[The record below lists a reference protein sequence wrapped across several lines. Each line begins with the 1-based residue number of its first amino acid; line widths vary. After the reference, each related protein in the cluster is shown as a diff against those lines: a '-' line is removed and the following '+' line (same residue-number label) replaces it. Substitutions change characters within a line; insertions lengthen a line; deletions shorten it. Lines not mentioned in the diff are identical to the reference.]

1 MTNKEAKE
9 LATQIVGDG
18 NFFITNKEAKELA
31 AQIVGDGQTPNKFF
45 VTTYPHIVITDES
58 GDPYT
63 EQLIDGYTD
72 EDVVTNVFDTYE
84 DAEYY
89 LDNEVDLDINSGVG
103 MAIIEDRLTGTIN
116 EIYLEKVVEVTY
128 HMRQNNDAKLFGYTN

>member
-9 LATQIVGDG
+9 LAEQS
-18 NFFITNKEAKELA
+18 
-31 AQIVGDGQTPNKFF
+31 VGDGQTPNIFF
-45 VTTYPHIVITDES
+45 VTTYPYIVITDES

-72 EDVVTNVFDTYE
+72 EDVVTKVFETYE

-89 LDNEVDLDINSGVG
+89 LDNVVDLDIDNGVG
-103 MAIIEDRLTGTIN
+103 SAIIEDRLTGTIN

-128 HMRQNNDAKLFGYTN
+128 HMRQNNDAKSFGYSN

>member
-9 LATQIVGDG
+9 LAAQIVGDG

-72 EDVVTNVFDTYE
+72 EDIITNVFDTYE

-89 LDNEVDLDINSGVG
+89 LDNVVDLDINSGVG
-103 MAIIEDRLTGTIN
+103 SAIIEDRLTGTIN